1 MCSSHMIKASLFIIK
16 INLIHRYREIIRI
29 LLHQYIYNRVSLYI
43 QFNNRAIQDM
53 DNSNFMY
60 KTNNH

>member
-16 INLIHRYREIIRI
+16 INLIHREIIRI

-43 QFNNRAIQDM
+43 QFNNRATQDM

-60 KTNNH
+60 KPNNH